1 MFRAN
6 SPKFPKFRG
15 WSDPPA
21 RGVKGSSLA
30 LPALLEL
37 SPNPRLSAPAPH
49 STVHTAPPARRV
61 RPLPCS
67 PALPSQNARVGSSSA
82 TLPGPAWPPMSCEW
96 SNGPVCLWDQ
106 LQDQVSGCQGVGLA
120 GRHSCRLLPRG
131 ASADCDQTSR
141 GSRDAAVGGCWV
153 EAWGPGARGTL
164 RPVHC
169 VSPPNLR
176 RRERQDG
183 TADGRR
189 LSVTASHQQATGSDH
204 CAKLPVPFPRPAGR
218 WRFNILHCLVPLGS
232 GTSLTRWHW
241 TGREKGLDTPVAD
254 KVEATSPELGKAPS
268 CALILPL
275 LTPPGSLLDKLW
287 RHFVPSSPP
296 TNRSDLRDNEHDT
309 QIDLGLPPSAVSE
322 SLISLGSLRVNA
334 DFVFIPSGGAPG

>member
-1 MFRAN
+1 M
-6 SPKFPKFRG
+6 
-15 WSDPPA
+15 
-21 RGVKGSSLA
+21 
-30 LPALLEL
+30 
-37 SPNPRLSAPAPH
+37 
-49 STVHTAPPARRV
+49 
-61 RPLPCS
+61 
-67 PALPSQNARVGSSSA
+67 
-82 TLPGPAWPPMSCEW
+82 
-96 SNGPVCLWDQ
+96 
-106 LQDQVSGCQGVGLA
+106 
-120 GRHSCRLLPRG
+120 
-131 ASADCDQTSR
+131 
-141 GSRDAAVGGCWV
+141 
-153 EAWGPGARGTL
+153 GPGARGTL

-268 CALILPL
+268 CALILS
-275 LTPPGSLLDKLW
+275 PPDPRWLAARQALA
-287 RHFVPSSPP
+287 PSPILHPDSPP

>member
-131 ASADCDQTSR
+131 ASVDCDQTSR

-153 EAWGPGARGTL
+153 KAWGRERGELCALCTVSRLQTSGDERGRTARRTAGGCLSRQATSKPRAQTTVPNSPSRSPDLPADGGSIYCTASSLSAPAHLSLAGTGRAGKKGSTPPLQIKL
-164 RPVHC
+164 RP
-169 VSPPNLR
+169 PAPNWAK
-176 RRERQDG
+176 RQ
-183 TADGRR
+183 
-189 LSVTASHQQATGSDH
+189 
-204 CAKLPVPFPRPAGR
+204 
-218 WRFNILHCLVPLGS
+218 
-232 GTSLTRWHW
+232 
-241 TGREKGLDTPVAD
+241 VA
-254 KVEATSPELGKAPS
+254 L
-268 CALILPL
+268 
-275 LTPPGSLLDKLW
+275 
-287 RHFVPSSPP
+287 
-296 TNRSDLRDNEHDT
+296 
-309 QIDLGLPPSAVSE
+309 
-322 SLISLGSLRVNA
+322 
-334 DFVFIPSGGAPG
+334 